1 MEKMEASNVTH
12 HNKLLEYWETC
23 DGRIGGT
30 LADLSEKGLRI
41 CSHTEMPVGEELRI
55 GIFFSL
61 GDGFDECRIL
71 ARITG
76 KELCWK
82 NGGRESYEYELELV
96 DISKEDCLKLRDLLR
111 IRQAE
116 KLI

>member
-1 MEKMEASNVTH
+1 
-12 HNKLLEYWETC
+12 
-23 DGRIGGT
+23 
-30 LADLSEKGLRI
+30 
-41 CSHTEMPVGEELRI
+41 MPVGEELRI

-71 ARITG
+71 ARTTG
-76 KELCWK
+76 KELCWI
-82 NGGRESYEYELELV
+82 GGREAYEYELELV
-96 DISKEDCLKLRDLLR
+96 DISKEDCLKLRTLLR